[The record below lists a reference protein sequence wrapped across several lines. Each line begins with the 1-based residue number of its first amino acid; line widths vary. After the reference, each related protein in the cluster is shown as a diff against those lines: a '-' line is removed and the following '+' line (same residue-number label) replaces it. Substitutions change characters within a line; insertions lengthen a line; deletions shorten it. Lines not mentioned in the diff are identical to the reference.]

1 MTAGPQEEEERI
13 VPGARDKSDT
23 AKCRCHRAWRN
34 EECPNDR
41 EKNKKLEEEAKKQAV
56 EIKSL
61 KAQLLDA
68 QQENQKLKGG
78 IFGMTLEPAKVLI

>member
-1 MTAGPQEEEERI
+1 MSAGYQGEDQRV
-13 VPGARDKSDT
+13 VPGARDKPHT
-23 AKCRCHRAWRN
+23 AKCCCHRAWRN

-41 EKNKKLEEEAKKQAV
+41 EKNKKLEDEVKKQAE

-68 QQENQKLKGG
+68 QQENQKMKGS
-78 IFGMTLEPAKVLI
+78 IFGMTHEPSGVPI